1 MDNRQK
7 LKSKL
12 RKKKEE
18 RLLGAASSP
27 FEENF
32 NAGETDIVKMMENVN
47 KILKTNPQMVK
58 QVSKCVSNVM
68 GNKDLMEKLMGQ
80 LQDQTLDN
88 KTVGEQT
95 DASEKE

>member
-18 RLLGAASSP
+18 RLLGAVSSP

>member
-18 RLLGAASSP
+18 RLLGASSSP